1 MYVCI
6 YVCMYVCMCVCVCVC
21 VCVCIKQIT
30 NKGDVAQ
37 GTLQH
42 SVIIYTGK
50 EWIYV

>member
-1 MYVCI
+1 M
-6 YVCMYVCMCVCVCVC
+6 YVCMYAY